1 MIFVMEPQDLLDT
14 PGKRLRVLRINA
26 GYSQK
31 ELADMLEITQSYLSR
46 IEREKSSIHAIVA
59 KVAPILNTTT
69 DYLLMGG
76 EGPKLP
82 GLPGE
87 ELEIDLADADMRL
100 LSMLL
105 SDVPEEERPALIRF
119 LIYQM
124 FIYSVTF
131 HSKTT
136 GS

>member
-1 MIFVMEPQDLLDT
+1 METQDLLNT
-14 PGKRLRVLRINA
+14 PGKRLRALRINA

-59 KVAPILNTTT
+59 EVAPILNTTT

-76 EGPKLP
+76 DSPRPP

-87 ELEIDLADADMRL
+87 ELDIDLGDADLRL
-100 LSMLL
+100 LLMLL
-105 SDVPEEERPALIRF
+105 DEVPEEERPALIRF

-124 FIYSVTF
+124 HIYSVTF
-131 HSKTT
+131 QVRPT